1 MEIDFILNRLLFI
14 TLSGDAGLFGFRDR
28 GILLAILDPLL
39 DEQDVLL
46 LEGGLVAHLEVDAI
60 FLVAV
65 EQAGVAGIQD
75 AAVEAGLAVLEELLS
90 AAEAEVG
97 H

>member
-1 MEIDFILNRLLFI
+1 M
-14 TLSGDAGLFGFRDR
+14 
-28 GILLAILDPLL
+28 
-39 DEQDVLL
+39 
-46 LEGGLVAHLEVDAI
+46 AHLEVDAI